1 MNSDIQN
8 IRWGILGTGKIAQNF
23 ACSLAEIN
31 SAVKQSVVSRNP
43 DHAVWFSQKFG
54 FTHAHRTLDEFFNDP
69 EIDVIY
75 IATPTNLHYEHC
87 LQALNSGK
95 AILCEKPFTR
105 SWEEASQVV
114 EKARSCGLFCM
125 EAMWMRFNPFIQECR
140 KLIQDQHIGK
150 VCSVNIGIGYQKDLS
165 KLGQPEDGHGAMLG
179 FGCYALSLAFF
190 LFGEPQNYQCQLICT
205 DAGVD
210 VNCAVILIYPHH
222 TVSISISI
230 NTTNSNDVHI
240 FGTDGS
246 IYIPSPF
253 IDATDMR
260 VLSNKSPRMGLTQRI
275 GRKLTRIAK
284 PITSLLP
291 QSTNPASIG
300 LIREAEETMRC
311 LRLGLKESPVMPL
324 NESLLIHQLLDKI
337 KSSAVLN

>member
-1 MNSDIQN
+1 MNSDIQS
-8 IRWGILGTGKIAQNF
+8 IKWGILGTGKIAQNF
-23 ACSLAEIN
+23 AYSLAEIN
-31 SAVKQSVVSRNP
+31 GAVKQSVVSRNP
-43 DHAVWFSQKFG
+43 DHATWFAQKFG
-54 FTHAHRTLDEFFNDP
+54 FARPHRTLDEFFNDP
-69 EIDVIY
+69 EIEVIY
-75 IATPTNLHYEHC
+75 IATPTSLHYQHC
-87 LQALNSGK
+87 LQALSSGK

-105 SWEEASQVV
+105 SWEEAHQVV
-114 EKARSCGLFCM
+114 EKAQSCDLFCM
-125 EAMWMRFNPFIQECR
+125 EAMWMRFNPFIQES
-140 KLIQDQHIGK
+140 KQLIQEQHIGK

-165 KLGQPEDGHGAMLG
+165 KLGQPEEGHGAMLA

-190 LFGEPQNYQCQLICT
+190 WFGEPQDYHCQVIRT
-205 DAGVD
+205 DLGVD
-210 VNCAVILIYPHH
+210 VNSAIILTYPHH
-222 TVSISISI
+222 TVSITISI

-260 VLSNKSPRMGLTQRI
+260 VLSHKSQKMALTQRV
-275 GRKLTRIAK
+275 GRKLKRIVK

-291 QSTNPASIG
+291 KSTTPARIG

-324 NESLLIHQLLDKI
+324 KESLLIHQLLDKI
-337 KSSAVLN
+337 KSS